1 MTSSIQEKLSICEAD
16 NGRGRWT
23 QLLESVCATRLLSST
38 VIYCKHTLILREIC
52 HNIKWTR
59 CFPPV
64 LEAFPCPLGH
74 PVKHREI
81 CSMSYSHHSTLQRE
95 RGWKEL
101 GWKSQHWASWTCRFG
116 LCNQFYV
123 SHYVYLC
130 VVSDCRDKNKTR
142 TTAHSCPSTA
152 NWMVP

>member
-1 MTSSIQEKLSICEAD
+1 MSTFLVKNVIFMTSSIQEKLSVCEAD

-64 LEAFPCPLGH
+64 PEAFLCPLGH

-81 CSMSYSHHSTLQRE
+81 CSMSYSHHSTSQSE
-95 RGWKEL
+95 RMERAENHSAEQVGPADL
-101 GWKSQHWASWTCRFG
+101 VCAIMFMCFIM
-116 LCNQFYV
+116 YI
-123 SHYVYLC
+123 C
-130 VVSDCRDKNKTR
+130 V
-142 TTAHSCPSTA
+142 
-152 NWMVP
+152 